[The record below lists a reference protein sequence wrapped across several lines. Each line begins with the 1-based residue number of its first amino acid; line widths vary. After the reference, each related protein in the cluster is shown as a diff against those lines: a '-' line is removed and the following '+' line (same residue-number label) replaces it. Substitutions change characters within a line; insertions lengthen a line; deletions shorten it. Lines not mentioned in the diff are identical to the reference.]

1 LFVLFGLLFGLGST
15 YYRNELPHSSGR
27 SGDYSTW
34 WHPNMPPISIG
45 EYLHIITIW
54 PISANFEFVSLK
66 PHRTTLPTTWKRFGD
81 LITSSFYITLPSHQ
95 LAQQT
100 KSFFFKLPYSFN
112 HIRTLTFSLNALMG
126 TSESPSNV
134 PQRYPSFLLPWT
146 QAGTRIHTRASVYA
160 LYCNCNCTW

>member
-1 LFVLFGLLFGLGST
+1 MCSSKQAMHLRINYRLLLLLLVLFRGRLFLLRSTILFVLFGLLFGLGST

-45 EYLHIITIW
+45 EYLHIITKW

-100 KSFFFKLPYSFN
+100 TSFFFKLPYSFN
-112 HIRTLTFSLNALMG
+112 HIRTLTFSLNALMS
-126 TSESPSNV
+126 T
-134 PQRYPSFLLPWT
+134 
-146 QAGTRIHTRASVYA
+146 
-160 LYCNCNCTW
+160 